1 MAKDRKNYLPNERR
15 CGTMKTLDEVVKAM
29 EICIRP
35 DINRTCKDCPYPD
48 DEMCMNELMADALQY
63 LRWFQARDNMSRKL
77 DREDNKPLTWD
88 ELKLME
94 GEPVWI
100 ELLYH
105 HPEQE
110 YKYWDIIKYFDMVE
124 DYELIVLSKSGYL
137 YKDLLGKEWKAYRR
151 GKK

>member
-1 MAKDRKNYLPNERR
+1 MAKDRKEYLPNERR

-29 EICIRP
+29 EVCIQT
-35 DINRTCKDCPYPD
+35 DISRTCKGCPYPD
-48 DEMCMNELMADALQY
+48 DEMCINRLMEDALQY
-63 LRWFQARDNMSRKL
+63 LRWFRERDNMSRKL
-77 DREDNKPLTWD
+77 DREDDEPLTWN

-94 GEPVWI
+94 GEPIWI

-105 HPEQE
+105 HPEQKYE
-110 YKYWDIIKYFDMVE
+110 YWDIIKYFDMVE

-137 YKDLLGKEWKAYRR
+137 YKDLLGKEWKAYRK